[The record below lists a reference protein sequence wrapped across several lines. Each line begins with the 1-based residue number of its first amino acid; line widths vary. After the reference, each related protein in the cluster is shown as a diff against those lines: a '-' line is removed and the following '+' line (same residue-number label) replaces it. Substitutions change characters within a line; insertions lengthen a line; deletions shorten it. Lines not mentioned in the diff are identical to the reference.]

1 MALIYYTQNN
11 NGIGERL
18 QKAIN
23 AAVPE
28 ELTKVYGSLE
38 SLSQRLC
45 QLTYNLKIAVLLA
58 ANREE
63 LLGILSVR
71 DLFRDIPII
80 LILPDQ
86 EKETVSDGL
95 RLSPRFF
102 TYVDSNFKDV
112 TGVLEKMM
120 KHMNRKEMNEKW
132 QS

>member
-28 ELTKVYGSLE
+28 ELTEVYRSLE

-45 QLTYNLKIAVLLA
+45 QLTYKLKIAVLLA
-58 ANREE
+58 ASREE
-63 LLGILSVR
+63 LLGILSIR
-71 DLFRDIPII
+71 DLLDDIRII
-80 LILPDQ
+80 LILPDR
-86 EKETVSDGL
+86 EKKTVSEGL
-95 RLSPRFF
+95 RLYPRFF
-102 TYVDSNFKDV
+102 TYVDSNFNDV

-120 KHMNRKEMNEKW
+120 KHMNINK
-132 QS
+132 

>member
-28 ELTKVYGSLE
+28 ELTEVYRSLE

-45 QLTYNLKIAVLLA
+45 QLTYKLKIAVLLA

-71 DLFRDIPII
+71 DLFRDIRII

-120 KHMNRKEMNEKW
+120 KHMNINQRIE
-132 QS
+132 SR